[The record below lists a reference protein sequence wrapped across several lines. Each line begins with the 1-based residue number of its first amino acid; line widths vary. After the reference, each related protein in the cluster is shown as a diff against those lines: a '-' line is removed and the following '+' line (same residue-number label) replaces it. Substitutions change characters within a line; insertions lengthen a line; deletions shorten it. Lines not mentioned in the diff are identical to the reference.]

1 MPLAQGYLLGRP
13 MHEMRRCTPA
23 LPEVHPETSVQSVA
37 KRAMARTR
45 ADRFLPIACSDEQG
59 GYLGLVRV
67 EHLVDR
73 LASR

>member
-1 MPLAQGYLLGRP
+1 MVR
-13 MHEMRRCTPA
+13 HA
-23 LPEVHPETSVQSVA
+23 LMQVLPETSVQSVA
-37 KRAMARTR
+37 KRAMALTR

-59 GYLGLVRV
+59 GYPGVVRV